1 MIIDLTC
8 QKCDASFELD
18 AQALID
24 GTKPLKCPQC
34 AARAPADLAR
44 DFVAALTEFRA
55 QVAALDRK
63 FLLSVTF
70 ESPSL
75 AALDDLDA
83 EDGDEAPEDDG
94 ER

>member
-8 QKCDASFELD
+8 QKCEATFELN

-24 GTKPLKCPQC
+24 GTEQLKCPHC

-44 DFVAALTEFRA
+44 AFVAALTELRA

-75 AALDDLDA
+75 ADLDDL
-83 EDGDEAPEDDG
+83 GSEDDG
-94 ER
+94 EG